1 MKANN
6 ILIVDDRP
14 NNIEVVG
21 AILSQAGIEHE
32 FALSGAE
39 AIAWLENT
47 DVDLILLDIM
57 MPVMDGYE
65 TCSRIK
71 AREEWKDIPIIF
83 LTAKVDPI
91 SIEKAFDVGGVD
103 YITKPFHQKELLSRV
118 KTHLDLKHKSE
129 RLKNL
134 NEQLEEKVRQR
145 TNELEKALTNLNIAK
160 QELEILDNAKTEFLH
175 MVSHEIRT
183 PLNGII
189 GGLELLKMNE
199 MPEEWRLYMKML
211 DTSTLRLE
219 KFAREALDI
228 SELQTM
234 GTKVLHR
241 VSVDIVSFLQDI
253 IETSEDS
260 HFIKLKALKDIII
273 AQTDTVILKKAID
286 ILLENA
292 IKYSLDGAF
301 VTIEADKTEGQI
313 KIAVCDTGEGYPE
326 DMLKSTLSKHPVG
339 IQHEDKQRGLG
350 LTYVKIASEVLDG
363 KLYLENQPDGGA
375 KATIILYEKP
385 MA

>member
-1 MKANN
+1 MKTNN

-21 AILSQAGIEHE
+21 AILSQAGMEHE
-32 FALSGAE
+32 FALSGPE

-47 DVDLILLDIM
+47 NVDLILLDIM

-65 TCSRIK
+65 TCRRIK
-71 AREEWKDIPIIF
+71 ARDEWKDIPIIF
-83 LTAKVDPI
+83 LTAKVDPK

-103 YITKPFHQKELLSRV
+103 YITKPFHHKELLSRV

-129 RLKNL
+129 RLKNI

-145 TNELEKALTNLNIAK
+145 TVELEKALTNLNIAK
-160 QELEILDNAKTEFLH
+160 EELEILDNAKTEFLH

-199 MPEEWRLYMKML
+199 MPEDWKLYIKML
-211 DTSTLRLE
+211 DTSTMRLE

-234 GTKVLHR
+234 GTKALHKD
-241 VSVDIVSFLQDI
+241 SIDIITFLKDI
-253 IETSEDS
+253 IEAKENR
-260 HFIKLKALKDIII
+260 HLIKLKALKNIIV
-273 AQTDTVILKKAID
+273 AQTDTVVLKKAID

-292 IKYSLDGAF
+292 IKYSPENAF
-301 VTIEADKTEGQI
+301 ITIEADKTERHI
-313 KIAVCDTGEGYPE
+313 KISVDDNGPGYPK
-326 DMLKSTLSKHPVG
+326 DMLKTTLSKHPAG

-350 LTYVKIASEVLDG
+350 LTYVKIACEVLSG
-363 KLYLENQPDGGA
+363 KLYLENNLKGGA
-375 KATIILYEKP
+375 KATIVLYNNP
-385 MA
+385 II